1 MKKLLIL
8 LLGVISLIGLSA
20 CELEMPDGTTA
31 HVHIYSK
38 VVMLSMPTCTERG
51 KIRFTCECGDTYYAE
66 IKEKGHTYTDTVIPP
81 TCTENGY
88 TLHKCACGD
97 EYTDNETSAL
107 GHTPS
112 EAVEENRIE
121 PTCTEEGAYESVV
134 YCSICSTEI
143 TRETIVLDTTAH
155 NYEIDETTIQK
166 ASNNLY
172 EFNIVCKDCDKSIF
186 VSAGKSKTVAPTCCE
201 QGYSEYLY
209 FYKASDRIVSDTVN
223 LDFTEP
229 IPHLHTLGYDEDGEP
244 LQFEA
249 YGLSEDNKTYIIT
262 PLIQGFLDSGKLKL
276 NGGHMAA
283 DTELATFDCV
293 HCHKLIVIRLEKG
306 ND

>member
-1 MKKLLIL
+1 MKKILIL
-8 LLGVISLIGLSA
+8 FAFCLCCFGLTA
-20 CELEMPDGTTA
+20 CELETPKETHT
-31 HVHIYSK
+31 HVYLQATLEK
-38 VVMLSMPTCTERG
+38 MPTCTEKG
-51 KIRFTCECGDTYYAE
+51 KIRFMCECGDTYYAE
-66 IKEKGHTYTDTVIPP
+66 FKATGHTYTETVVNP
-81 TCTENGY
+81 TCTESGY

-97 EYTDNETSAL
+97 EYIDNETPAL
-107 GHTPS
+107 GHTPL

-121 PTCTEEGAYESVV
+121 PTCTETGSYDSVIYCAVCGA
-134 YCSICSTEI
+134 EI
-143 TRETIVLDTTAH
+143 SHETVILDIIPHGFA
-155 NYEIDETTIQK
+155 IDETTIQK
-166 ASNNLY
+166 VDNLLY
-172 EFNIVCKDCDKSIF
+172 EFDIVCDCGKTLH
-186 VSAGKSKTVAPTCCE
+186 VSAGKSKTVLPTCCE
-201 QGYSEYLY
+201 QGYNEYLY
-209 FYKASDRIVSDTVN
+209 FYKAGDEITSGTIN

-229 IPHLHTLGYDEDGEP
+229 TPHLHTLGYDENGEP

-249 YGLSEDNKTYIIT
+249 YGLSDDNKTYIIT